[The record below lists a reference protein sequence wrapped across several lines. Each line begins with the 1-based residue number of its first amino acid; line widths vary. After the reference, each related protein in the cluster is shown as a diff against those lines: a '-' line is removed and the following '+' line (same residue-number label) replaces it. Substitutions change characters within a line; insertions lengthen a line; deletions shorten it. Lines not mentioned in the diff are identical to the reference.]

1 MIERHRP
8 PAEVGTPNMVSERC
22 AIICGEA
29 HDIRS
34 NSSLAAEPCSPV
46 IVKRG
51 VVIRHNERCFS
62 DLGQTE
68 RSPER
73 RLPIWPDEWV
83 RQHIVSERFRFLIQD
98 CRDIQQHEGRSESA
112 AVFVQRGCQDA
123 AGLHDTAHLHNN
135 LFGVGHHINR
145 QSGYRRIE
153 RVIWIRQ
160 LPGIALLV
168 ACVLMRTM
176 CPGVVEILLRHIES
190 DRVRAQQPLRGSS
203 PLCRNRR
210 PEPDRPPLSQRTP
223 EIAEQDGCS
232 SGRMK
237 CS

>member
-1 MIERHRP
+1 
-8 PAEVGTPNMVSERC
+8 
-22 AIICGEA
+22 
-29 HDIRS
+29 
-34 NSSLAAEPCSPV
+34 
-46 IVKRG
+46 
-51 VVIRHNERCFS
+51 
-62 DLGQTE
+62 
-68 RSPER
+68 
-73 RLPIWPDEWV
+73 V
-83 RQHIVSERFRFLIQD
+83 RQHIVSERFRFLIQY

-176 CPGVVEILLRHIES
+176 CPGVVEILLRHIEP
-190 DRVRAQQPLRGSS
+190 DRVRAQQ
-203 PLCRNRR
+203 CRCVGHHPCAATNVQN
-210 PEPDRPPLSQRTP
+210 L
-223 EIAEQDGCS
+223 I
-232 SGRMK
+232 GRLYPSELQK
-237 CS
+237 